1 MQSSLPKMHD
11 MNTTVWA
18 AFLAT
23 AVGLMS
29 SCATPAPPA
38 QMTLPF
44 KPSDVAWSMGSG
56 TASVEGT
63 AAIPAGGE
71 VHTCAGGEAQLFAA
85 GAYAAEMMRLV
96 FGSDVRGY
104 APVGLARY
112 PSNVADDFKTTV
124 RRARCDANGHFRLD
138 GVPAGRWY
146 VFSNVIFRGP
156 GGDPSPQ
163 GGALMQRVDV
173 APGADVKV
181 VLAP

>member
-1 MQSSLPKMHD
+1 MHD
-11 MNTTVWA
+11 VKTTLWSA
-18 AFLAT
+18 CLGA

-29 SCATPAPPA
+29 GCATPAPPA

-44 KPSDVAWSMGSG
+44 KPSDVAWSMASGSA
-56 TASVEGT
+56 TVEGT
-63 AAIPAGGE
+63 AAISAGGE
-71 VHTCAGGEAQLFAA
+71 VHTCAAGEAQLFAA

-104 APVGLARY
+104 ARVGLARY
-112 PSNVADDFKTTV
+112 PTNVADDFQTTV
-124 RRARCDANGHFRLD
+124 RRARCDADGHFRFD

-146 VFSNVIFRGP
+146 VFSNVIFRGA
-156 GGDPSPQ
+156 GGEQAPQ

-181 VLAP
+181 VVAP